1 MKVPLPVPIGG
12 FPVGGQIGAQQRQL
26 IRQRLAH
33 AAPRAGMGKRA
44 VNSQCLPRT
53 MPELPSV

>member
-1 MKVPLPVPIGG
+1 MDIPLPVPIGG
-12 FPVGGQIGAQQRQL
+12 FTMGGQIGTEQRQF
-26 IRQRLAH
+26 ICQRLAH